1 MISLSKFNLETL
13 FIEVD
18 KIFKTFVE
26 EKMPSECY
34 GWRTWMIEKEIPK
47 HSGGQLEKLHNQKGR
62 DLKDNES
69 LYYEFKQCK
78 DAFKDNITPVIT
90 LKNFRKQCLG
100 FSKKTFD
107 YLIVMDVDRKMI
119 AMYNWD
125 YVDNVSQL
133 NDAVVTVK
141 LELSNAIET
150 AFLPNPLSKLL

>member
-34 GWRTWMIEKEIPK
+34 GWRSWMIEKEISK
-47 HSGGQLEKLHNQKGR
+47 QSGGQLEKLHNQKGR

-125 YVDNVSQL
+125 YIDSVSQL
-133 NDAVVTVK
+133 NDATVTVK
-141 LELSNAIET
+141 LELFNAIET
-150 AFLPNPLSKLL
+150 ACLPNSLSKLL

>member
-1 MISLSKFNLETL
+1 MIDLGICNLSEFWE
-13 FIEVD
+13 ECD
-18 KIFKTFVE
+18 SIFEDFVVR
-26 EKMPSECY
+26 KMPSECY
-34 GWRTWMIEKEIPK
+34 GWRSWMIEKEISK
-47 HSGGQLEKLHNQKGR
+47 QSGGQLEKLHNQKGR

-78 DAFKDNITPVIT
+78 DAFKGNITPVIT
-90 LKNFRKQCLG
+90 LTNFRKQCLG

-125 YVDNVSQL
+125 YIDSVSQL
-133 NDAVVTVK
+133 NDATVTVK

-150 AFLPNPLSKLL
+150 ACLPNSLSKLL

>member
-1 MISLSKFNLETL
+1 
-13 FIEVD
+13 
-18 KIFKTFVE
+18 
-26 EKMPSECY
+26 MPSECY

-47 HSGGQLEKLHNQKGR
+47 HSGDQLEKLHNQKGR

-125 YVDNVSQL
+125 YVDSVSQL
-133 NDAVVTVK
+133 NDAIVTVK